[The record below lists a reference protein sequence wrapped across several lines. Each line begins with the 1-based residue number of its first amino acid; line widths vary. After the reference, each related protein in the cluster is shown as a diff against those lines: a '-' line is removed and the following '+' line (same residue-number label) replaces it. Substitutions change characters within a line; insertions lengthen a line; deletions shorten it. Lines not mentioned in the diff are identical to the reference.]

1 MTFLL
6 HDKHACLWR
15 CIEIARFLRN
25 VIGMTEIEKQ
35 QLSKIIGDTFIM
47 LEESYSIEQ
56 IAKELKVEP
65 WQVEYN
71 IDDILYR
78 LRRRLGWR
86 RYIRTM
92 FIK

>member
-1 MTFLL
+1 
-6 HDKHACLWR
+6 
-15 CIEIARFLRN
+15 
-25 VIGMTEIEKQ
+25 MTEIEKQ

-56 IAKELKVEP
+56 IAKELKLEP

-92 FIK
+92 FMK

>member
-1 MTFLL
+1 
-6 HDKHACLWR
+6 
-15 CIEIARFLRN
+15 
-25 VIGMTEIEKQ
+25 MTEIEKQ

>member
-1 MTFLL
+1 
-6 HDKHACLWR
+6 
-15 CIEIARFLRN
+15 
-25 VIGMTEIEKQ
+25 MTEIEKQ

-92 FIK
+92 FMR

>member
-1 MTFLL
+1 
-6 HDKHACLWR
+6 
-15 CIEIARFLRN
+15 
-25 VIGMTEIEKQ
+25 MTEIEKQ

-92 FIK
+92 FMK

>member
-1 MTFLL
+1 
-6 HDKHACLWR
+6 
-15 CIEIARFLRN
+15 
-25 VIGMTEIEKQ
+25 MTEIEKQ

-47 LEESYSIEQ
+47 LEESYGIEQ
-56 IAKELKVEP
+56 IAKELKLEP

-92 FIK
+92 FMK

>member
-1 MTFLL
+1 
-6 HDKHACLWR
+6 
-15 CIEIARFLRN
+15 
-25 VIGMTEIEKQ
+25 MTEIEKQ
-35 QLSKIIGDTFIM
+35 QFSKIIGDTFIM

-56 IAKELKVEP
+56 IAKELKLEP

-92 FIK
+92 FMK

>member
-1 MTFLL
+1 
-6 HDKHACLWR
+6 
-15 CIEIARFLRN
+15 
-25 VIGMTEIEKQ
+25 MTEIEKQ

-78 LRRRLGWR
+78 LRRCLGWR

-92 FIK
+92 FMK

>member
-1 MTFLL
+1 
-6 HDKHACLWR
+6 
-15 CIEIARFLRN
+15 
-25 VIGMTEIEKQ
+25 MTEIEKQ

-47 LEESYSIEQ
+47 LEENYSIEQ
-56 IAKELKVEP
+56 IAKELKLEP
-65 WQVEYN
+65 CQVEYN

-92 FIK
+92 FMK

>member
-1 MTFLL
+1 
-6 HDKHACLWR
+6 
-15 CIEIARFLRN
+15 
-25 VIGMTEIEKQ
+25 MTEIEKQ

-47 LEESYSIEQ
+47 LEESYGIEQ
-56 IAKELKVEP
+56 IAKELKLEP

>member
-1 MTFLL
+1 
-6 HDKHACLWR
+6 
-15 CIEIARFLRN
+15 
-25 VIGMTEIEKQ
+25 MTEIEKQ

-56 IAKELKVEP
+56 IAKELKLEP
-65 WQVEYN
+65 CQVEYN

-92 FIK
+92 FMK